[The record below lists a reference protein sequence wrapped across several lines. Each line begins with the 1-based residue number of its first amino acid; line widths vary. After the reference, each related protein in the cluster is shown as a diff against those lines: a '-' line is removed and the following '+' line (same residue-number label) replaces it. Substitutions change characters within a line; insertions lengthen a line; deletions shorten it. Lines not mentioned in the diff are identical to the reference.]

1 MQIPLLLQSTPDNC
15 DFSFMIL
22 DANVQLITPYQNFC
36 KKSIEVNSY
45 SIDKMCV
52 SKEKGFFLGYIVR
65 YFNILEKSINSR
77 KDQVCH
83 HKTYTFLLLATK
95 KNEIYSCLGIHHF
108 INLIFYVIY
117 S

>member
-1 MQIPLLLQSTPDNC
+1 MQILFLLQSTPDNC

-36 KKSIEVNSY
+36 KKSIEVSSY
-45 SIDKMCV
+45 AIDKMCI
-52 SKEKGFFLGYIVR
+52 SKEKGFFLGYIFR

-83 HKTYTFLLLATK
+83 HKTLLS
-95 KNEIYSCLGIHHF
+95 YSWQPKRMKYIHA
-108 INLIFYVIY
+108 
-117 S
+117 